1 MVMLDRM
8 KFEKMTPWLTACWLA
23 FSGSLWAA
31 EPPSDILGNNLLDE
45 SCEVRDRDD
54 LTPEAGV
61 PVDQVIYCVQKFA
74 GRVAHERYVSAGNQ
88 SVESNRAA
96 MLSHYARSRMSKAM
110 DVRATCSAPKWIVEL
125 VGRSIALL
133 PCQLKAGGWPH
144 LVLLSSDQQTLTVAD
159 GSPTLLPVTLKLAGL
174 TEPQITSLATKDFLQ
189 TLWEKPLILAS
200 SQDLD
205 RFRKLS
211 QEGRNASNHFNFQ
224 EAEDTFRKALEL
236 QVRLLSPNDPAIA
249 GTLMDLALSV
259 SNQGKAEEAQA
270 LYRRAEG
277 IVQTSPFAADRATLM
292 TYQGFDAA
300 NRGDYEAA
308 LKIAQSATGVW
319 RQLASGNVE
328 QSLLRGDALSNNSAE
343 LAQLALALDFEAKM
357 ALRNEDIVSAHA
369 LASESLLKLNQV
381 PSAPPAWKSDV
392 MTTLGEISIAQ
403 GRLSAAETYFN
414 TALAIR
420 KQVFGE
426 GVSTIPVLA
435 ALGKAYQSE
444 GMNSSAIITYR
455 NIFKIARTLPQSTE
469 VISSEQLIPFADAL
483 VGYAETWP
491 DNTARQGLY
500 AEAFEAFQLARSS
513 LIDKTI
519 AKAHARMSQD
529 DPNIAALIE
538 LLQSTQRQL
547 EGARAELAME
557 QSLSD
562 QERSAIVETR
572 LQKIIS
578 DSQRNSATLNGQLA
592 SQFPAYHGLTHP
604 KPIDLTE
611 MRKRLGDREALL
623 TFIVGKKQSFIQVT
637 KRQGNY
643 VAKINEG
650 EASLAETVKALR
662 RALEIQGG
670 SVNEFDTTRAHDLY
684 KTLLGGVEHQLQGV
698 DHLIVAAK
706 GPLASLPFGLL
717 ITQAPKDK
725 NYTTAAWL
733 GQKMAISHVPSMQA
747 FYTLR
752 GNTPKSIPPKVMLA
766 FGDPR
771 LDGPP
776 PLAAG
781 ATKGPRPGDECRPAG
796 PMNSKILKALA
807 PLPET
812 SLEIKTIAGILG
824 TGTSS
829 LFLRDEATEINFN
842 KQALKDYRILYF
854 ATHGLLPG
862 ELKCQT
868 EPGLV
873 FTPPAQQ
880 PTTKDQDGLLE
891 ASEIATLRLNA
902 DMVVLSA
909 CNTAGSDGKLGG
921 DALSGL
927 AESFF
932 FAGARSLV
940 ASHWQVPSSATAQ
953 LMTAMFSTLGPTL
966 KGGTSEALKVAQSRL
981 IAKKETSHPFFWAA
995 FVLIGDGMADT
1006 SAQGL
1011 RDQDNVAGR

>member
-1 MVMLDRM
+1 MVKMPQMNR
-8 KFEKMTPWLTACWLA
+8 EKISPWLALCALVVT
-23 FSGSLWAA
+23 GYIWAA
-31 EPPSDILGNNLLDE
+31 EPPVQLLGHNLVDE
-45 SCEVRDRDD
+45 HCEARDRDD
-54 LTPEAGV
+54 LSPEAGV
-61 PVDQVIYCVQKFA
+61 QNEQQIYCADKFA
-74 GRVAHERYVSAGNQ
+74 GRVAYERYVPGNNL
-88 SVESNRAA
+88 SVEASKTA
-96 MLSHYARSRMSKAM
+96 LLLHYARSRIAKAM
-110 DVRATCSAPKWIVEL
+110 AVKATCSDAKWIDGL
-125 VGRSIALL
+125 SGRSIALL
-133 PCQLKAGGWPH
+133 PCQLKSGGWPH
-144 LVLLSSDQQTLTVAD
+144 LVLLSSDKKTLTVAD
-159 GSPTLLPVTLKLAGL
+159 GSPTLLPVMLKIGGMD
-174 TEPQITSLATKDFLQ
+174 EPHITAIATKEYLQ
-189 TLWEKPLILAS
+189 KLWGKPLILAS
-200 SQDLD
+200 SHDLD
-205 RFRKLS
+205 RFRQLS
-211 QEGRNASNHFNFQ
+211 LEGRNASNNFDFQ
-224 EAEDTFRKALEL
+224 QSEATFRKALEL

-277 IVQTSPFAADRATLM
+277 IVQTSPFAVDRATLM

-308 LKIAQSATGVW
+308 LKIARSATSVW
-319 RQLASGNVE
+319 RQLASGNEE
-328 QSLLRGDALSNNSAE
+328 QSLLRGDALTNNSAE

-414 TALAIR
+414 AALTIR

-435 ALGKAYQSE
+435 ALGRAYQSE
-444 GMNSSAIITYR
+444 GMNDSAIITYR
-455 NIFKIARTLPQSTE
+455 SIFKIAQKLPQSTE
-469 VISSEQLIPFADAL
+469 VISNEQLIPFADAL
-483 VGYAETWP
+483 VGYAETLP

-519 AKAHARMSQD
+519 AKAHTRMSQD

-538 LLQSTQRQL
+538 QTQSAQRQL

-562 QERSAIVETR
+562 QERSRIVESR

-578 DSQRNSATLNGQLA
+578 DSQRNTATLTSQLA

-623 TFIVGKKQSFIQVT
+623 TFIIGKKKSFIQIT

-643 VAKINEG
+643 VAKIKEG

-670 SVNEFDTTRAHDLY
+670 RVNEFDTTRAHDLY
-684 KTLLGGVEHQLQGV
+684 KTLLGGIENQLQGV

-752 GNTPKSIPPKVMLA
+752 GNAPKSIPPKVMLA
-766 FGDPR
+766 FGDPL

-781 ATKGPRPGDECRPAG
+781 ATNSPRPGDECRPAG

-829 LFLRDEATEINFN
+829 LFLRDEATEINFH

-1011 RDQDNVAGR
+1011 KDHENVAGR